1 MIFIRKLH
9 KWLTLLIGAQLIVW
23 LVTGTLISFI
33 DQVEVSGNK
42 TRQSVPVQRSGDPQE
57 ALFPTHKLSIA
68 PELIRSIALTRI
80 LQRPVYR
87 IEQDGRTSLFDAST
101 GSEFRIDKRKAEAIA
116 RESYKGDGEITGSE
130 LIELG
135 SDEVRDFVG
144 PIWRVNTNDSLAT
157 RVYVSPDDGRVL
169 AHRNS
174 QWKLVDFL
182 LMLHFMDYARE
193 DSFNNW
199 QIITVGFGT
208 LWIAISGVLLVL
220 FSFGRSDFL
229 WLPGFR
235 SGGTRVSSKVGSK
248 NNEEQGYEL
257 DSTLSYYSSLSQHG
271 VRLSSNCDGSG
282 SCGLCKV
289 QYASDPPAE
298 TAVDREWINPAEIAD
313 GFRLGCQHKPSANDV
328 IVIPDMAFQQS
339 LQTAAVVSSRWLTPL
354 LKEISIRTDMPIQF
368 RPGDHLEFQVPS
380 FDIDVDQLG
389 IPSAYVNVW
398 RELGV
403 SKRLLHTSTD
413 TVARTYSIAVAPN
426 GEASSDLTF
435 TVRFA
440 PPPDGLDVQP
450 GVGSSYM
457 CSLQAGDQV
466 KFRGPGGDFLL
477 HESDREKILI
487 GGGAGMAPLKSMA
500 VHLLSNLQWAGKL
513 RFWYGA
519 RNQQEILYRD
529 SFDKL
534 AAEHQNF
541 EWQVALSDAHDDSSW
556 AGKRGFIHEA
566 IFEDLLKHHDSL
578 GDCEFYICG
587 PPMMLAATR
596 EMLSKLGVEETM
608 IRFDDFGN

>member
-23 LVTGTLISFI
+23 LVTGTIISFI
-33 DQVEVSGNK
+33 DQVEVSGNE
-42 TRQSVPVQRSGDPQE
+42 TRQSVTDQE
-57 ALFPTHKLSIA
+57 STDLAKVLYPSHQLSIT
-68 PELIRSIALTRI
+68 PDQIDSIALTKI
-80 LQRPVYR
+80 LQRPVYL
-87 IEQDGRTSLFDAST
+87 IGQGSETMLFDAKT
-101 GSEFRIDKRKAEAIA
+101 GSELRIDKHLAEAIA
-116 RESYKGDGEITGSE
+116 RKSYRGDGEITDSE
-130 LIELG
+130 LIALG
-135 SDEVRDFVG
+135 SDEVRDFAG
-144 PIWRVNTNDSLAT
+144 PIWRINIEDDLAT
-157 RVYVSPDDGRVL
+157 RVYVSPEDGRVL

-174 QWKLVDFL
+174 RWKVVDFL

-199 QIITVGFGT
+199 QIIIVGFGT

-235 SGGTRVSSKVGSK
+235 SGGARVSSKVGSE
-248 NNEEQGYEL
+248 NNEAQSYNL
-257 DSTLSYYSSLSQHG
+257 DSALSYYSSLSQHG

-289 QYASDPPAE
+289 QYTSDPPPD
-298 TAVDREWINPAEIAD
+298 TAVDREWINTSDLAD
-313 GFRLGCQHKPSANDV
+313 GFRLGCQHKPCSNDV

-339 LQTAAVVSSRWLTPL
+339 LQSAVVVSSKWLTPL
-354 LKEISIRTDMPIQF
+354 LKEISIRADAPVQF
-368 RPGDHLEFQVPS
+368 RPGDHLEFQIPA
-380 FDIDVDQLG
+380 FDIDVDQLAV
-389 IPSAYVNVW
+389 PSSYVNVW
-398 RELGV
+398 RGLGL
-403 SKRLLHTSTD
+403 SKRLVHAGTN

-426 GEASSDLTF
+426 GEASSDLKF

-440 PPPDGLDVQP
+440 PPPDGLEVQP
-450 GVGSSYM
+450 GIGSTYM
-457 CSLQAGDQV
+457 CSLQAGDSV
-466 KFRGPGGDFLL
+466 TFRGPGGDFLL

-500 VHLLSNLQWAGKL
+500 VHLLSNLQWEGKL

-529 SFDKL
+529 SFEKF
-534 AAEHQNF
+534 AADHQNF
-541 EWQVALSDAHDDSSW
+541 EWQVALSDANDDNSW
-556 AGKRGFIHEA
+556 TGKRGFIHES
-566 IFEDLLKHHDSL
+566 IFENLLKHHESL

-596 EMLSKLGVEETM
+596 EMLSKLGVAESL

>member
-1 MIFIRKLH
+1 MIFVRKLH
-9 KWLTLLIGAQLIVW
+9 KWLTLLIGVQLIIW
-23 LVTGTLISFI
+23 LVTGTIISFI
-33 DQVEVSGNK
+33 DQAEVSGNE
-42 TRQSVPVQRSGDPQE
+42 TRQSMSEQKLADPIRVLYPSHQ
-57 ALFPTHKLSIA
+57 LSIA
-68 PELIRSIALTRI
+68 PELIESIGLTKI
-80 LQRPVYR
+80 LRQPVYR
-87 IEQDGRTSLFDAST
+87 IEHSGESTLFDATT
-101 GSEFRIDKRKAEAIA
+101 GSELRIDKRLAEAIA
-116 RESYKGDGEITGSE
+116 RNSYRGDGDITNSE

-135 SDEVRDFVG
+135 SDEVRDFAG
-144 PIWRVNTNDSLAT
+144 PIWRVDIDDDLAT
-157 RVYVSPDDGRVL
+157 RVYVSPGDGQVL

-174 QWKLVDFL
+174 RWKAVDFL
-182 LMLHFMDYARE
+182 LMLHFMDYPRE

-199 QIITVGFGT
+199 QIIIVGFGT

-235 SGGTRVSSKVGSK
+235 SGGTRVSSKVGSE
-248 NNEEQGYEL
+248 NNEEQSYDL

-289 QYASDPPAE
+289 QYVSDPPAD
-298 TAVDREWINPAEIAD
+298 TAVDREWINSSDLAD
-313 GFRLGCQHKPSANDV
+313 GFRLGCQHKPCSSDV
-328 IVIPDMAFQQS
+328 ITIPDMAFQQS
-339 LQTAAVVSSRWLTPL
+339 LQSAAVVSSRWLTPL
-354 LKEISIRTDMPIQF
+354 LKEISIRTDAPIQF
-368 RPGDHLEFQVPS
+368 RPGDHLEFQIPS

-389 IPSAYVNVW
+389 VPSAYVNVW
-398 RELGV
+398 RGLGL
-403 SKRLLHTSTD
+403 SRRLVHAGID

-426 GEASSDLTF
+426 GEASSDLRF

-450 GVGSSYM
+450 GIGSSYM

-466 KFRGPGGDFLL
+466 RFRGPGGEFLL
-477 HESDREKILI
+477 QDTDREKILI

-500 VHLLSNLQWAGKL
+500 VHLLSNLRWEGKL

-541 EWQVALSDAHDDSSW
+541 EWQVALSDAHDDKSW
-556 AGKRGFIHEA
+556 TGKRGFIHES
-566 IFEDLLKHHDSL
+566 IFDNLLKHHESL

-596 EMLSKLGVEETM
+596 EMLSKLGVAESQ

>member
-23 LVTGTLISFI
+23 LVTGTIISLI
-33 DQVEVSGNK
+33 DQTEVSGDK
-42 TRQSVPVQRSGDPQE
+42 TRQSLSNQKSADP
-57 ALFPTHKLSIA
+57 LRVFFPSHQLSIG
-68 PELIRSIALTRI
+68 PELIHSIALTKI

-87 IEQDGRTSLFDAST
+87 IEQSGETTLFDATT
-101 GSEFRIDKRKAEAIA
+101 GNELRIDKRLAEAIA
-116 RESYKGDGEITGSE
+116 RNSYRGDGEIANSE
-130 LIELG
+130 LIALG
-135 SDEVRDFVG
+135 SDEVRDFAG
-144 PIWRVNTNDSLAT
+144 PIWRVNIDDDLAT
-157 RVYVSPDDGRVL
+157 RVYVSPRDGQVL

-174 QWKLVDFL
+174 RWKVVDFL

-199 QIITVGFGT
+199 QIIIVGFGT

-235 SGGTRVSSKVGSK
+235 SGGTKVSSKVGSE
-248 NNEEQGYEL
+248 NNEEQSYDL

-271 VRLSSNCDGSG
+271 VKLSSNCDGSG

-289 QYASDPPAE
+289 QYASDPPAD
-298 TAVDREWINPAEIAD
+298 TAVDREWINAPDLAD
-313 GFRLGCQHKPSANDV
+313 GFRLGCQHKPCSNDV

-339 LQTAAVVSSRWLTPL
+339 LQSAAVVSSQWLTPL
-354 LKEISIRTDMPIQF
+354 LKEICIRTDTPIQF
-368 RPGDHLEFQVPS
+368 RPGDHLEFQIPS
-380 FDIDVDQLG
+380 FNVDIDQLG
-389 IPSAYVNVW
+389 IPSECVNVW
-398 RELGV
+398 RELEL
-403 SKRLLHTSTD
+403 SERLVHTVTD

-426 GEASSDLTF
+426 GEASSDLRF

-450 GVGSSYM
+450 GIGSSYM

-466 KFRGPGGDFLL
+466 MFRGPGGDFLL
-477 HESDREKILI
+477 HDSDREKILI

-500 VHLLSNLQWAGKL
+500 VHLLSNLQWEGKL

-541 EWQVALSDAHDDSSW
+541 EWQVALSDAHDDKSW
-556 AGKRGFIHEA
+556 TGKRGFIHES
-566 IFEDLLKHHDSL
+566 IFDNLLKHHESL
-578 GDCEFYICG
+578 GNCEFYVCG

-596 EMLSKLGVEETM
+596 EMLSKLGVAESL